1 MNIDGLGPAIVQQ
14 LLDAKL
20 IETPTDLYT
29 LTKENLLTL
38 EGFKEKSAEN
48 LLTAIENSKSQPLDR
63 VIAALGIRNIGLKA
77 AGLLCERFRTIDDI
91 MQADAEEIAAID
103 GFGSIMAQSV
113 VDYFALESTH
123 ELIAQLKELGLQM
136 KPSPQKPQGGV
147 FEGMTFVLTG
157 TLPNMKRSEAA
168 KLIAAHGGK
177 TASSVSKKTT
187 YVVAGEEA
195 GSKLTKAQAL
205 GVPILSEEEL
215 LRMTEA

>member
-1 MNIDGLGPAIVQQ
+1 LYRLKAEDIAA
-14 LLDAKL
+14 LDRKA
-20 IETPTDLYT
+20 
-29 LTKENLLTL
+29 
-38 EGFKEKSAEN
+38 EKSAQN
-48 LLTAIENSKSQPLDR
+48 LISSIEKSKGNELYR
-63 VIAALGIRNIGLKA
+63 LVFALGIRNIGLKA

-91 MQADAEEIAAID
+91 MQASAEDVAAID

-113 VDYFALESTH
+113 VDYFALESTR

-136 KPSPQKPQGGV
+136 KPSSQKPQGGV

-177 TASSVSKKTT
+177 TSSSVSKKTT

-205 GVPILSEEEL
+205 GVPVLSEEEL